1 MSLEKFF
8 FLLFFF
14 SQLQLMKQRGE
25 RKRSSIKKTIL
36 WSLPLSGDLIDC
48 RFFSMIEKI
57 LLHTGKAD
65 LVFSFTK
72 PLEIQ
77 TP

>member
-1 MSLEKFF
+1 MFF
-8 FLLFFF
+8 FFFFSFF

-25 RKRSSIKKTIL
+25 RKRNSIKKTIL
-36 WSLPLSGDLIDC
+36 WSLPLSGDLIDR
-48 RFFSMIEKI
+48 RFFSMIEKF

-72 PLEIQ
+72 PLEILK
-77 TP
+77 P